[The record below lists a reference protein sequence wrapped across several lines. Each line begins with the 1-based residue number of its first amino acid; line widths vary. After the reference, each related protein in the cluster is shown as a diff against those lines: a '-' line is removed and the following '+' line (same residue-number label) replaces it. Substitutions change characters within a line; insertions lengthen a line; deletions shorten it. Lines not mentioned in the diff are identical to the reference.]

1 MQLFTID
8 PLQRPKIG
16 DIVKH
21 QWLQGSEELSK
32 ITLPQETLTSK
43 PNPSIMAAMGAMGYN
58 PKDITDSLY
67 KKNLIAS
74 WQLT

>member
-58 PKDITDSLY
+58 PKDITDSVY